1 MHLIIKNK
9 IYLNYIDLRRDDIV
23 KQFNELIEYY
33 QDTPLTKI
41 LGENTSNEQIENVQN
56 IIGSVVTFGEEN
68 RNALFEANTDAVIA
82 GKIFMAMVCAV
93 THGDA

>member
-1 MHLIIKNK
+1 M
-9 IYLNYIDLRRDDIV
+9 
-23 KQFNELIEYY
+23 
-33 QDTPLTKI
+33 
-41 LGENTSNEQIENVQN
+41 QN

-93 THGDA
+93 THGDSYIYGDMLSYNITSLNSKVASCQNEIDLKTNPSSGE